1 MKLGDITATVKTNL
15 DELVNLVCE
24 AKELI
29 QKINNYDAC
38 KYTFVDDK
46 LTYSLPNV
54 NSSLIR
60 NNGVQLCIYNQ
71 SVIDF
76 STLQIFR

>member
-29 QKINNYDAC
+29 QKINNFELEVEVVEE
-38 KYTFVDDK
+38 KE
-46 LTYSLPNV
+46 
-54 NSSLIR
+54 
-60 NNGVQLCIYNQ
+60 
-71 SVIDF
+71 
-76 STLQIFR
+76 